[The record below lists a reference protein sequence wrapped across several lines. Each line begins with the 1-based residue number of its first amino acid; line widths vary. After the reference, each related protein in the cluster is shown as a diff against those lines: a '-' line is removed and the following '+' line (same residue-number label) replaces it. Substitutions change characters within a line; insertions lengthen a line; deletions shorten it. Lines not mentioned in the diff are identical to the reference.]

1 VCEQVGAY
9 QVRTRW
15 LRITKLSVGSNN
27 WKSNFFSN
35 HSQIFDQIPPWLENV
50 FLFPSEDLFKSNL
63 RRALEIVK
71 DSSPCNTQLWVM
83 NFNRFTLKKDY
94 QEQEWEN
101 PFQSLI
107 ELFDSLRVFERSP
120 NQMRAT

>member
-1 VCEQVGAY
+1 
-9 QVRTRW
+9 
-15 LRITKLSVGSNN
+15 
-27 WKSNFFSN
+27 
-35 HSQIFDQIPPWLENV
+35 
-50 FLFPSEDLFKSNL
+50 L

-120 NQMRAT
+120 NQMRVT